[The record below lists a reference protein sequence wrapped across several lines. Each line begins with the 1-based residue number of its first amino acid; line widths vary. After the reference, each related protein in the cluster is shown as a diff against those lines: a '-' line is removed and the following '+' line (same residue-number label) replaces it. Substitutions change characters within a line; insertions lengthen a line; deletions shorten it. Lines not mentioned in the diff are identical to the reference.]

1 MMSDEQKTIQEEAQI
16 LREKLRNERNNSTG
30 QGSRGT
36 GKSRRSSNAPIGSD
50 SQDFGGNTSGFSGN
64 SEGIDGFDRSTKGSS
79 KRSGQDNGRSLDY
92 GGSSPNGGY
101 QTPRV
106 AGLERTDPVPDMPPV
121 KRGPGRPRKEQV
133 IDKAAEIKKAI
144 FKKKTPLTEKEATE
158 YKEPLMH
165 AMQSYGEYAD
175 RYIKWRTQQI
185 DMADIWGNIT
195 DTEAEA
201 LANIM
206 IRRGMRSAHAAEA
219 VRNMVNGEDYISVA
233 AMIVPR
239 VIATTEEMKKVP
251 PKPKRSKKRENLD

>member
-1 MMSDEQKTIQEEAQI
+1 MDEQKTVQEEAQE
-16 LREKLRNERNNSTG
+16 LREKLRNERNISANKGDRSTG
-30 QGSRGT
+30 KG
-36 GKSRRSSNAPIGSD
+36 RRSTDATIRSD
-50 SQDFGGNTSGFSGN
+50 SKNLGGNSSGTFGN
-64 SEGIDGFDRSTKGSS
+64 SEDVGSFDRSAEGRTQ
-79 KRSGQDNGRSLDY
+79 RSGSNNGRSFDY
-92 GGSSPNGGY
+92 GSSIADGGY
-101 QTPRV
+101 QTPGR
-106 AGLERTDPVPDMPPV
+106 ATGLVRADPITEMPV

-206 IRRGMRSAHAAEA
+206 IRRGMKSAHAAET

-233 AMIVPR
+233 VMVVPR

-251 PKPKRSKKRENLD
+251 PKPKRSKRRENLD

>member
-1 MMSDEQKTIQEEAQI
+1 MDEQKTIKEEAQV
-16 LREKLRNERNNSTG
+16 LRETLRNERNIGANKGNRSVG
-30 QGSRGT
+30 KGSRGT
-36 GKSRRSSNAPIGSD
+36 NDAFRSD
-50 SQDFGGNTSGFSGN
+50 SEDFRADTRTFGGNTEDVG
-64 SEGIDGFDRSTKGSS
+64 GFDRSTKGSS
-79 KRSGQDNGRSLDY
+79 KRSGQNNGRSFDY
-92 GGSSPNGGY
+92 GSSIADGGY
-101 QTPRV
+101 QTPGR
-106 AGLERTDPVPDMPPV
+106 ATGLVRADPITEMPV

-206 IRRGMRSAHAAEA
+206 IRRGMKSAHAAET

-233 AMIVPR
+233 VMVVPR

-251 PKPKRSKKRENLD
+251 PKPKRSKRRENLD